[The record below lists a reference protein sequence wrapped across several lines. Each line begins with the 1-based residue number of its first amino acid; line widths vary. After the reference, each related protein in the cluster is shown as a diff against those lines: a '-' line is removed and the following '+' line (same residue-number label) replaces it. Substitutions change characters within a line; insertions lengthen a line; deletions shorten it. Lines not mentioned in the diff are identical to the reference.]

1 MDGKGSQTATAS
13 TQDGITAGESKTEEQ
28 VAAGPRPISPPLEG
42 SPSGVMKALVRLAE
56 LEASM
61 EYAFAKHMLLVRR
74 RKELQAQYKV
84 LEALPVGI
92 EALQEDL
99 EKLGAA

>member
-1 MDGKGSQTATAS
+1 
-13 TQDGITAGESKTEEQ
+13 
-28 VAAGPRPISPPLEG
+28 
-42 SPSGVMKALVRLAE
+42 MKRLAE

-74 RKELQAQYKV
+74 RKELQAQFKV
-84 LEALPVGI
+84 LSTLPVGI

-99 EKLGAA
+99 DKLATASGA